1 MCTKSSQTS
10 GRLRV
15 TQAFIALSSIAG
27 SSPAPR
33 TLSIATIGKC
43 EIRMLNASSTWPGDA
58 PPLWIELF
66 DHDAQMSVDSSCCHE
81 IDDAVAALDE
91 WLSDAETLNEVR
103 RPEADDAQV

>member
-1 MCTKSSQTS
+1 
-10 GRLRV
+10 
-15 TQAFIALSSIAG
+15 
-27 SSPAPR
+27 
-33 TLSIATIGKC
+33 
-43 EIRMLNASSTWPGDA
+43 MLNASSTWPGDA